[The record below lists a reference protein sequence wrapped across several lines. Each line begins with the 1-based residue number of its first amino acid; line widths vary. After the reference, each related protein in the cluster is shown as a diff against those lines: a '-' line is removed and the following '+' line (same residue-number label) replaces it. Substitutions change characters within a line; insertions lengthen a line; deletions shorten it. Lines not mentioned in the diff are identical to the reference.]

1 MNAYKHKHWIRAR
14 EVKKKTCAKKCIR
27 DIRTHADMAN
37 YVHKESE
44 KSPQMA
50 NTLCTYA
57 HIDSEKCKWMK
68 NDSKR
73 NGRKRS
79 RVHSHM
85 LKAQVHTDIQIN
97 GNKWCSRL
105 FIDTCYNVFYFNV
118 LVVLYSV
125 CNSRVYVGY
134 KIQLK
139 NIYLSPK
146 MCATA
151 TGEQNQLEIFLR
163 IFGWAR
169 PNYIRM
175 IAPLVRAHRTHKHTH
190 TEWWRNGN
198 GNENDKQTPTESR
211 IANKRAHHT

>member
-1 MNAYKHKHWIRAR
+1 MNAYKHKHWIRAK

-50 NTLCTYA
+50 KYAVHICT
-57 HIDSEKCKWMK
+57 HRQRKCKWMK

-118 LVVLYSV
+118 LVVLYSA

-139 NIYLSPK
+139 NIYIAK
-146 MCATA
+146 KCARQQPANRTNWKYFWEFSDELA
-151 TGEQNQLEIFLR
+151 QIIFEWSRLW
-163 IFGWAR
+163 WAH
-169 PNYIRM
+169 I
-175 IAPLVRAHRTHKHTH
+175 VHTSTH